1 MPPEQSIP
9 QLDHGALTAL
19 AERAVE
25 DLARRLATQAFPTAD
40 GPGDGAGE
48 AAGRL
53 DDGSGADRGGAPGG
67 GPTADDPLARL
78 RVLSYILRAVDSRA
92 AQEASAAA
100 RRGATY
106 PDLGRAWGITR
117 QGARRRWPGLVF
129 TARPPSRPVPAQI
142 RRSASVNALLPT
154 RTYRVLLVEDDPADA
169 LLIEEA
175 LSDRGVATRSIRRAN
190 DGIAALEYLRSPD
203 NPRPDLI
210 VLDLNMPRMN
220 GRELLAVLKEDEAL
234 GMIPVVVL
242 TTSST
247 PSDISAAYNQHANA
261 FVTKP
266 VNLDDFLEAVRG
278 IDDFFF
284 ETASVVPLPE

>member
-1 MPPEQSIP
+1 MPREQSIP

-19 AERAVE
+19 AEQAVE
-25 DLARRLATQAFPTAD
+25 DLTRRLASEVFRT
-40 GPGDGAGE
+40 GPFGNGAGGVTG
-48 AAGRL
+48 A
-53 DDGSGADRGGAPGG
+53 DGADRAPEPGAH
-67 GPTADDPLARL
+67 DPLTRL

-92 AQEASAAA
+92 AYEASAAA
-100 RRGATY
+100 RQGAGY

-142 RRSASVNALLPT
+142 RRSAPVNALLPT
-154 RTYRVLLVEDDPADA
+154 RTFSVLLVEDDPADA
-169 LLIEEA
+169 LLVEEA
-175 LSDRGVATRSIRRAN
+175 LTDRGVATRSIRRAN
-190 DGIAALEYLRSPD
+190 DGIDALEHLRSPA
-203 NPRPDLI
+203 NERPDLI

-220 GRELLAVLKEDEAL
+220 GRELLAVLKEDPEL
-234 GMIPVVVL
+234 CMIPVVVL

-247 PSDISAAYNQHANA
+247 PDDISAAYSQHANA
-261 FVTKP
+261 YVTKP

-284 ETASVVPLPE
+284 ETATVPLQD

>member
-1 MPPEQSIP
+1 MPAEQSTP
-9 QLDHGALTAL
+9 QLDHGVLTAL

-25 DLARRLATQAFPTAD
+25 DLARRLAAEAFPARYAGSTGPDGMD
-40 GPGDGAGE
+40 GP
-48 AAGRL
+48 L
-53 DDGSGADRGGAPGG
+53 V
-67 GPTADDPLARL
+67 RL
-78 RVLSYILRAVDSRA
+78 RVLSYILKAVDSRA
-92 AQEASAAA
+92 AQEARAAA
-100 RRGATY
+100 RQGATY

-129 TARPPSRPVPAQI
+129 TARPPSRPVPARI
-142 RRSASVNALLPT
+142 RRSASVNALLPA

-175 LSDRGVATRSIRRAN
+175 LSDRGVATRSIERAN
-190 DGIAALEYLRSPD
+190 DGVAALEHLRSPD
-203 NPRPDLI
+203 TARPDLI

-220 GRELLAVLKEDEAL
+220 GRELLAVLKDDPGL
-234 GMIPVVVL
+234 STIPVVVL

-247 PSDISAAYNQHANA
+247 PDDISAAYNQHANA
-261 FVTKP
+261 YVTKP

-284 ETASVVPLPE
+284 ETATVPVQD

>member
-1 MPPEQSIP
+1 VPREQSTP

-25 DLARRLATQAFPTAD
+25 DLARRLAAEAFPARHAAGGAEPGHD
-40 GPGDGAGE
+40 DGDG
-48 AAGRL
+48 R
-53 DDGSGADRGGAPGG
+53 DDGDDGNETGGSGPS
-67 GPTADDPLARL
+67 ADDPLVRL

-100 RRGATY
+100 RQGATY

-129 TARPPSRPVPAQI
+129 TARPSSRPVPART
-142 RRSASVNALLPT
+142 RRSVSVNALLPD
-154 RTYRVLLVEDDPADA
+154 RAYSVLLVEDDPADA
-169 LLIEEA
+169 LLVEEA
-175 LSDRGVATRSIRRAN
+175 LTDRGVATRSIRRAN
-190 DGIAALEYLRSPD
+190 DGVAALEHLRSPD
-203 NPRPDLI
+203 NPRPHLI

-220 GRELLAVLKEDEAL
+220 GRELLAVLKEDPAL
-234 GMIPVVVL
+234 CMIPVVVL

-247 PSDISAAYNQHANA
+247 PADIAAAYNLHANA
-261 FVTKP
+261 YVTKP

-284 ETASVVPLPE
+284 ETATVPLPD